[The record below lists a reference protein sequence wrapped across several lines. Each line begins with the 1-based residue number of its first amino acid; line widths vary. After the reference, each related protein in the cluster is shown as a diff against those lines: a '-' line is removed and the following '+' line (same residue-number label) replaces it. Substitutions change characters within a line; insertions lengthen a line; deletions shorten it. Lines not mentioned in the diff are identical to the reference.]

1 MIHQC
6 QNFKDNLNASAVIMC
21 CGNFVQS
28 HVTFLYSSP
37 QELIFNLVGL
47 DTMTAVV
54 VPSVNASN
62 NNCVDI
68 EEKLLAIVCQVP
80 FHRFPTN
87 NER

>member
-1 MIHQC
+1 MIRIKQ
-6 QNFKDNLNASAVIMC
+6 
-21 CGNFVQS
+21 
-28 HVTFLYSSP
+28 

-68 EEKLLAIVCQVP
+68 DCLKGKLLAIVCQVS